1 MNIDKLAMETAWINR
16 SDPKEYRRL
25 MGYIEEMAGYFAS
38 RFKIHSNIRDDIM
51 QEVRFT
57 AVGAIDKYQLARKSS
72 VFSFFYRT
80 IYTAFIYFLRKDYN
94 KNQKR
99 ISTCSYDVVSN
110 TIGDDNDSNPN
121 EPSYVCDEDKMV
133 EVDGMVFVKEDI
145 LNAASIAKK
154 IYRKKDLKIS
164 EIEDPLVRLCVKKL
178 QNKVKKTRTHKQ

>member
-1 MNIDKLAMETAWINR
+1 MNIDKLAMESAWTNR
-16 SDPKEYRRL
+16 ADPKEFRRL

-38 RFKIHSNIRDDIM
+38 RFKIHSNIRDDIL

-57 AVGAIDKYQLARKSS
+57 AVGAIEKYEVQRKSS

-99 ISTCSYDVVSN
+99 VSTCSYDVVSN
-110 TIGDDNDSNPN
+110 TIGDEGDSNPN
-121 EPSYVCDEDKMV
+121 EPSYVTDEDRMI
-133 EVDGMVFVKEDI
+133 EVDGMVFIKEDI
-145 LNAASIAKK
+145 LKAATEAKK

-164 EIEDPLVRLCVKKL
+164 DLDDPLVVLCVKKL
-178 QNKVKKTRTHKQ
+178 QGKVKKTRTHK